1 LIDPVN
7 LKNLSNPSENIRFES
22 IIKLIKSA
30 EARVIPV
37 FEKLAAKDPSIK
49 IRQLARI
56 GIAAIQKS
64 SNWEKLSKVENA
76 AVFSRLNQNAKIIY
90 LENIGR
96 ARKTEYLPILIDIL
110 KIETSPFIISKTLNI
125 IGIIGTKKNLPLL
138 AQKFNDEDP
147 RICAAAV
154 HAMKTIN
161 HPGALLYLSNILSSD
176 TDNLPYIVKKAID
189 ALISNFNEKE
199 ILEYLQ
205 KVCSSQSIPTRKAVV
220 EFIKKFGY
228 PELKPILEL
237 LLNDDDVSIK
247 ESAAKSIKILERK
260 KQIKEELDLDY
271 FSISIEPESE
281 SDPDN
286 LPRNLFEKIYHEDP
300 KVRIMA
306 LQELIQNSITP
317 EIEEGLLAFSHE
329 EQNPHVLATLAK
341 ILGSVATPK
350 TKERL
355 LEFLKNEDPG
365 IRANSIEGLMHFDTD
380 EYSEYILPLLDDS
393 SNRAKA
399 NAAIALIDKFPKK
412 VFKTIE
418 SMSVFSEDT
427 EKLSAIYAIQTAGTD
442 QLVQLLPGLCSDTSP
457 IVREHAFNALS
468 VLASQGQ
475 KLAEAILSLE
485 SGNDEEDSKLC
496 LSVVMKDLG
505 ISFEEMCT
513 NMTKEKAELEGVHFN
528 LYSPDEKERVDA
540 LRMLENIGDTSS
552 LTEVQHT
559 TRDNCLSVRQQAA
572 KTFVK
577 IKKRMSSSKKSI
589 VKNTFMDIE
598 ELENVLLSSQ
608 RDSKI
613 EILKKIS
620 YFDIHVLPVLLAHI
634 KNEDDAY
641 VKPILATVIGM
652 LGDKGVAPYLIP
664 YLSDKDPRVR
674 ANTVEAM
681 EYLNDF
687 TIYPHIIKCLDDSNK
702 RVSENVLKALRNLGS
717 QGVRKVLTSMMSS
730 GNREFKES
738 AIHTIAT
745 ISAPWAEGIL
755 LDSILTDESI
765 YFSALSLKSYIKM
778 ARSKKIKNLSKLKKI
793 FLNLSKN
800 KSSDKRFL
808 IIKWAFDFGFKDLST
823 FETMLLELEIS
834 LPEIT
839 KSEKKES
846 DLKTDTLLEIDTLEK
861 IQVNNKNTKPG
872 LSKSDGSD
880 LPDFEK
886 KISEKTNITKKSFPD
901 NSIYSPADHHSPSVV
916 KAISE
921 AENNTAPDNPVS
933 ALLKKVKQGKPNE
946 IKDALNALI
955 HAKEQCKT
963 EEVKLAVKQAL
974 HNTDLVVKFF
984 AKKALDEIFNSND
997 DAFITPEVPLP
1008 DSQESVKQNLP
1019 LKNTLKKSKSGPV
1032 EKPLVSK
1039 QSLTPDLKNEI
1050 IDSKTDIED
1059 KTTPP
1064 VTETVQIESLITEPL
1079 ITKPLITE
1087 TINIESTVKKADITE
1102 NTTSLKTDPDELL
1115 SIEGCRKIKSEGN
1128 LKKLAHLIKELTNIS
1143 DEELL
1148 KEVILLITYLDP
1160 EAGAFKAKKLLDHK
1174 SETIRKNIIELLT
1187 AADIQEYYP
1196 ILIRYIDDDS
1206 REVRNQIIDIVC
1218 FYDGPSSKTHLK
1230 RLAGSQ
1236 KAHNRIKAA
1245 QCLSLIQQ
1253 EWAYETLELLCG
1265 DVDEKVR
1272 EIAGSALSIENEI

>member
-1 LIDPVN
+1 
-7 LKNLSNPSENIRFES
+7 
-22 IIKLIKSA
+22 
-30 EARVIPV
+30 
-37 FEKLAAKDPSIK
+37 
-49 IRQLARI
+49 
-56 GIAAIQKS
+56 
-64 SNWEKLSKVENA
+64 
-76 AVFSRLNQNAKIIY
+76 
-90 LENIGR
+90 
-96 ARKTEYLPILIDIL
+96 
-110 KIETSPFIISKTLNI
+110 
-125 IGIIGTKKNLPLL
+125 
-138 AQKFNDEDP
+138 
-147 RICAAAV
+147 
-154 HAMKTIN
+154 
-161 HPGALLYLSNILSSD
+161 
-176 TDNLPYIVKKAID
+176 
-189 ALISNFNEKE
+189 
-199 ILEYLQ
+199 
-205 KVCSSQSIPTRKAVV
+205 
-220 EFIKKFGY
+220 
-228 PELKPILEL
+228 
-237 LLNDDDVSIK
+237 
-247 ESAAKSIKILERK
+247 
-260 KQIKEELDLDY
+260 
-271 FSISIEPESE
+271 
-281 SDPDN
+281 
-286 LPRNLFEKIYHEDP
+286 
-300 KVRIMA
+300 
-306 LQELIQNSITP
+306 
-317 EIEEGLLAFSHE
+317 
-329 EQNPHVLATLAK
+329 
-341 ILGSVATPK
+341 
-350 TKERL
+350 
-355 LEFLKNEDPG
+355 
-365 IRANSIEGLMHFDTD
+365 
-380 EYSEYILPLLDDS
+380 
-393 SNRAKA
+393 
-399 NAAIALIDKFPKK
+399 
-412 VFKTIE
+412 
-418 SMSVFSEDT
+418 
-427 EKLSAIYAIQTAGTD
+427 
-442 QLVQLLPGLCSDTSP
+442 
-457 IVREHAFNALS
+457 
-468 VLASQGQ
+468 
-475 KLAEAILSLE
+475 
-485 SGNDEEDSKLC
+485 
-496 LSVVMKDLG
+496 
-505 ISFEEMCT
+505 
-513 NMTKEKAELEGVHFN
+513 
-528 LYSPDEKERVDA
+528 
-540 LRMLENIGDTSS
+540 
-552 LTEVQHT
+552 
-559 TRDNCLSVRQQAA
+559 
-572 KTFVK
+572 
-577 IKKRMSSSKKSI
+577 
-589 VKNTFMDIE
+589 
-598 ELENVLLSSQ
+598 
-608 RDSKI
+608 
-613 EILKKIS
+613 
-620 YFDIHVLPVLLAHI
+620 
-634 KNEDDAY
+634 
-641 VKPILATVIGM
+641 M